1 MTNQEDEENL
11 NTNTLVKELNNYFD
25 TKLDA
30 MKDQFMEEN
39 EKLAKRIKID
49 AQAKYATEVMK
60 YNMNLII
67 PQ

>member
-49 AQAKYATEVMK
+49 AQANYATEVMK
-60 YNMNLII
+60 YKMNLII